1 MSRLRVKRWVWGV
14 IAAVIALQIYFVREL
29 FAAELLFAFIF
40 GAVLL
45 FAFVF
50 YLVKEAGERGIGLAE
65 SWMRVV
71 SPAVRRGLQY
81 LEEISR
87 KPFRRPRSESAQ

>member
-1 MSRLRVKRWVWGV
+1 MSKVRVKKWVWGV
-14 IAAVIALQIYFVREL
+14 VAAVIALQVYFVREL

-40 GAVLL
+40 GTLL
-45 FAFVF
+45 LLVVAF
-50 YLVKEAGERGIGLAE
+50 YLLKEASERGISLAE
-65 SWMRVV
+65 SWVRVV
-71 SPAVRRGLQY
+71 SPTVRRGFQY